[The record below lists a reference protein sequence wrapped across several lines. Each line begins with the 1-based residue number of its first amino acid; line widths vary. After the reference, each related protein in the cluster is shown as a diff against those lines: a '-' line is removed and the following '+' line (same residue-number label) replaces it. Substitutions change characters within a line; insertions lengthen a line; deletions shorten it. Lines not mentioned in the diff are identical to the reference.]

1 MNKIC
6 FLIFLLTITTTLC
19 ACSNTM
25 VSTYNTSV
33 MDIQNES
40 SLDISSKIVSNSSKA
55 SVDSSTT
62 TIQSKEKTSSN
73 SSKASVDSSTTTIQS
88 NEKTSSNYFWD
99 VSSYVSTT
107 KVKNISKEKVLF
119 YIEDSIV
126 AQLPKTLTLNS
137 GVMTFTYEQKT
148 LSSPQKISFSNI
160 TGEFEATEV
169 DEFIRNY
176 TCGKKV
182 ASEDYYRI
190 ANLKYSQIMKENPDA
205 VCFCDMRTLS
215 NSYQYNHTTYI
226 YTLIY
231 PKENGKYA
239 FHIHGSFYNKYLL
252 EGCLQIQQDGSAV
265 ITENPIF

>member
-40 SLDISSKIVSNSSKA
+40 SLDISSKIV
-55 SVDSSTT
+55 
-62 TIQSKEKTSSN
+62 SN

-148 LSSPQKISFSNI
+148 LSSPQK
-160 TGEFEATEV
+160 
-169 DEFIRNY
+169 
-176 TCGKKV
+176 KV
-182 ASEDYYRI
+182 
-190 ANLKYSQIMKENPDA
+190 
-205 VCFCDMRTLS
+205 F
-215 NSYQYNHTTYI
+215 
-226 YTLIY
+226 LI
-231 PKENGKYA
+231 
-239 FHIHGSFYNKYLL
+239 
-252 EGCLQIQQDGSAV
+252 
-265 ITENPIF
+265 